1 MLLRSSHMKGPKS
14 FAQENMYMQLNYL
27 DVWTYETGR
36 IQHLEVAPMAVTAS
50 AMDAW
55 QHGTSLAEEG
65 RFSDAMMAFDKA
77 LKLGMQTPEV
87 YEAVAQCRLEPES
100 TMVW

>member
-1 MLLRSSHMKGPKS
+1 
-14 FAQENMYMQLNYL
+14 
-27 DVWTYETGR
+27 
-36 IQHLEVAPMAVTAS
+36 MAITAS

-87 YEAVAQCRLEPES
+87 YEALAQCRLDPES
-100 TMVW
+100 IMVWFCEGLRDFFRCLYFFSMNMFF

>member
-1 MLLRSSHMKGPKS
+1 
-14 FAQENMYMQLNYL
+14 
-27 DVWTYETGR
+27 
-36 IQHLEVAPMAVTAS
+36 MAVTAS

-87 YEAVAQCRLEPES
+87 YEALAQCGLDPENPERNGVVCEGLRDFLYRCLYFIS
-100 TMVW
+100 MNMFF

>member
-1 MLLRSSHMKGPKS
+1 
-14 FAQENMYMQLNYL
+14 
-27 DVWTYETGR
+27 
-36 IQHLEVAPMAVTAS
+36 MAITAT

-77 LKLGMQTPEV
+77 LQMGMQTPEV
-87 YEAVAQCRLEPES
+87 YEALAQCRLDPES
-100 TMVW
+100 IMVWFCEVLRDFFNRCLYFISMNMFFF